1 METGSHRLFHDL
13 DPDLDEH
20 GDDLSLTCPACGADL
35 VQDQMFLH
43 DRVCK
48 DCGRHFSMPAR
59 ERIQSLL
66 DEGSFRDVRD
76 MPSLEGLDNDQI
88 SALDRIADQRE
99 RPILDEAIVTGT
111 GKIGG
116 LRVVVIAMDDQ
127 YVSAQ
132 IGALGAE
139 KIILA
144 LELAH
149 SRRLPVVA
157 LIAGGGSSV
166 QAGPL
171 AAVQGARI
179 SSVASQVRR
188 AGIPMIAV
196 LTHPTSAS
204 VYSTF
209 ASHFDF
215 IFAESGTH
223 VGVTWSAGSSLDAV
237 GSALAEDDLLRNG
250 WIDGVIARPQL
261 RQRLDELLALL
272 GKRPPEAEES
282 SRLSADDRMTLAT
295 STGQHLLGLL
305 TPFIELRG
313 DRTESDDRSVICGF
327 GRLEDHVVA
336 IAVQDPSVPVG
347 DARAAL
353 RKMQRITTLAGKL
366 EMPLILFLDSVAS
379 EGPVHVTPGESL
391 GSAKLANT
399 IAMLPVSVITVGAGR
414 IQGLASV
421 IMMAGDRRL
430 MFEDSS
436 YHLPMNGAA
445 RGGRVP
451 SQASGQY
458 WSARECE
465 RLGLIDGI
473 IDSAPEGSPNDPS
486 VPARLLRTEVNYI
499 LTELSRVGP
508 RRLVETRQRRH
519 RVLGQETE
527 AGIAAIRNELHDLQD
542 LQQSFAKS
550 LEEWRERMGQR
561 MASQPRLSFQRP
573 DLSEMAARVKARQEE
588 LRQELLERTG
598 RADRSGE

>member
-1 METGSHRLFHDL
+1 METGPHRLFHDL
-13 DPDLDEH
+13 APEFDDDGE
-20 GDDLSLTCPACGADL
+20 DLSLTCPACGADL
-35 VQDQMFLH
+35 VQDHLFLQH
-43 DRVCK
+43 RVCA
-48 DCGRHFSMPAR
+48 DCGRHFSMPAQ
-59 ERIQSLL
+59 ERVETLL
-66 DEGSFRDVRD
+66 DKGSFRDTRD
-76 MPSLEGLDNDQI
+76 MPSLDELDNDQV
-88 SALDRIADQRE
+88 SALDRIADRRE

-116 LRVVVIAMDDQ
+116 TRIVVIALDDQ

-144 LELAH
+144 LEHAH
-149 SRRLPVVA
+149 NRRLPVVA
-157 LIAGGGSSV
+157 LVAGGGSSV

-188 AGIPMIAV
+188 AGIPMIAI

-204 VYSTF
+204 VFNTF

-237 GSALAEDDLLRNG
+237 GSALAEDELLVNG
-250 WIDGVIARPQL
+250 WIDGIIPRPEL
-261 RQRLDELLALL
+261 RGRLDELLALL
-272 GKRPPEAEES
+272 GKKAPDPKESPTLALTAEE
-282 SRLSADDRMTLAT
+282 A
-295 STGQHLLGLL
+295 STGRQLLALL
-305 TPFIELRG
+305 TPFVELRG

-327 GRLEDHVVA
+327 GRLDDHVVA
-336 IAVQDPSVPVG
+336 IAVQDPSVPVT

-353 RKMQRITTLAGKL
+353 RKLQRIATLAGKF
-366 EMPLILFLDSVAS
+366 EMPLLLVVDAAA
-379 EGPVHVTPGESL
+379 EGATVRVTPGESL
-391 GSAKLANT
+391 GAAKLANT
-399 IAMLPVSVITVGAGR
+399 IAMLPVSVISVGTGR

-421 IMMAGDRRL
+421 IMMTGDRRL
-430 MFEDSS
+430 MFEDSY
-436 YHLPMNGAA
+436 YHLPLNGAA

-451 SQASGQY
+451 SQAAGQY

-473 IDSAPEGSPNDPS
+473 IDTPPAGSQQDS
-486 VPARLLRTEVNYI
+486 SIPARLLRTELVYL

-527 AGIAAIRNELHDLQD
+527 AGLAAIRGELHDWQD
-542 LQQSFAKS
+542 LQQSLAKS
-550 LEEWRERMGQR
+550 LEDWRDRMGQR

-573 DLSEMAARVKARQEE
+573 DLGEIAARVKARQEE

-598 RADRSGE
+598 RADRAGE